1 MSAVNEPKG
10 EETGAG
16 SRKAGGGTDCCGVA
30 AGVFGIVAVLTALAP
45 ALVFRHRRS
54 TGRP

>member
-1 MSAVNEPKG
+1 MDEPKG
-10 EETGAG
+10 EETSTG

-54 TGRP
+54 TARP

>member
-1 MSAVNEPKG
+1 MSGVDEPKG
-10 EETGAG
+10 EETSTG

-54 TGRP
+54 TARP